1 MILREEA
8 KQKEGRNF
16 FSFLRVMPAVA
27 PPDPAVGPTGAR
39 VPGGDTDQF
48 GGDTDRVTLLTRGVR
63 AGGDTAPNP
72 KKDLSKPLPFPL
84 TLILTL
90 RNIGEGFLVVLAFHL
105 ST

>member
-8 KQKEGRNF
+8 KQKEGRKF

-27 PPDPAVGPTGAR
+27 PPNPAVAPTGAR
-39 VPGGDTDQF
+39 APGGDTDQF

-72 KKDLSKPLPFPL
+72 KKNLSK
-84 TLILTL
+84 TLSHSL
-90 RNIGEGFLVVLAFHL
+90 
-105 ST
+105 

>member
-1 MILREEA
+1 
-8 KQKEGRNF
+8 
-16 FSFLRVMPAVA
+16 MPAVA
-27 PPDPAVGPTGAR
+27 PPDPAVAPTGAR
-39 VPGGDTDQF
+39 APGCDTNQF

-72 KKDLSKPLPFPL
+72 KKNLSKKPLPFPL

-90 RNIGEGFLVVLAFHL
+90 RNIGEGFLVVQAFHL

>member
-27 PPDPAVGPTGAR
+27 PPDPAVAPTGAR
-39 VPGGDTDQF
+39 AP

-72 KKDLSKPLPFPL
+72 KKNLSK
-84 TLILTL
+84 TLSHSL
-90 RNIGEGFLVVLAFHL
+90 
-105 ST
+105 

>member
-8 KQKEGRNF
+8 KQKEGRKFF

-27 PPDPAVGPTGAR
+27 PPDPAVAPTGAR
-39 VPGGDTDQF
+39 APGGDTDQF

-72 KKDLSKPLPFPL
+72 KKDLSKTFSHSL
-84 TLILTL
+84 
-90 RNIGEGFLVVLAFHL
+90 
-105 ST
+105 